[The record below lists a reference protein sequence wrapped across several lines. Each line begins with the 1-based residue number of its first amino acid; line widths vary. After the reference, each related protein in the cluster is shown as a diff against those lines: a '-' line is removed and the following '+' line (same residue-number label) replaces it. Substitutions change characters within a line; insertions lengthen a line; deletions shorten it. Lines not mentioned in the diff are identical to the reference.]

1 MNRRTFLNVTAA
13 APAAAAAGNQR
24 TITLALPFDKLRSQY
39 HHDLFDDFLP
49 FMERHV
55 IDHEYG
61 GFMCNTDRD
70 GTNLDKN
77 KTAWYEGRGIWVYS
91 FLYNHLAKEKKYLE
105 VARRSVE
112 LIRMTQPAGDELW
125 PKALTREGAPVLP
138 PDPSIYGDLFIA
150 EGFAEY
156 AKAAGEPRYWDL
168 AKEIVLKCVRIYDR
182 PDYLPEIGET
192 YLGRGAR
199 PFPGARIQ
207 GVWMVLVRIA
217 TQMLETRPDPELQAI
232 AGRCVDAVLNHHFN
246 PEFQLNNELINHDL
260 SRPANEY
267 SQLVYTGHAIETLW
281 MLLAEAVRRKDG
293 KLFATLAQR
302 FRRHVEV
309 AWDDVY
315 GGVFRNLQN
324 VDRNIWSVDKVLWA
338 QEEVL
343 IGTLI
348 VLDHTGAPWAGE
360 MFIRMYDYVQ
370 AKYPLKQYGFP
381 LWIIGADRK
390 VTFERH
396 SGRVENFHHPR
407 HLMLNLLALDRI
419 IARGGRTSGLF
430 A

>member
-1 MNRRTFLNVTAA
+1 MRRRTFLSVTAA
-13 APAAAAAGNQR
+13 AAQR
-24 TITLALPFDKLRSQY
+24 SFSLALPFDKLRSQY

-61 GFMCNTDRD
+61 GFMCDTDRD
-70 GTNLDKN
+70 GTNLDKG

-105 VARRSVE
+105 VAQKSVA
-112 LIRMTQPAGDELW
+112 LILKTKPRGDGLW
-125 PKALTREGAPVLP
+125 PKTLTREGASASP

-150 EGFAEY
+150 EGLAEY
-156 AKAAGEPRYWDL
+156 SKASGDRSYWDL
-168 AKEIVLKCVRIYDR
+168 AKQIVLKCVRIYDR

-192 YLGRGAR
+192 YLGPGAR

-217 TQMLETRPDPELQAI
+217 TQMLETRQDAEIEALAS
-232 AGRCVDAVLNHHFN
+232 RCADAVRNRHFN
-246 PEFQLNNELINHDL
+246 PEFRLNNELMNHDL
-260 SRPANEY
+260 SRPSNEY
-267 SQLVYTGHAIETLW
+267 AQLVYTGHAIETLW
-281 MLLAEAVRRKDG
+281 MLMAEAVRRKDA
-293 KLFATLAQR
+293 KLFGAFAER
-302 FRRHVEV
+302 FRRHFEV

-324 VDRNIWSVDKVLWA
+324 VDKNIWSVDKVLWA

-343 IGTLI
+343 IGSL
-348 VLDHTGAPWAGE
+348 LALEHTGAPWAGE
-360 MFIRMYDYVQ
+360 MFNRMYSYVQ

-396 SGRVENFHHPR
+396 SNRVENFHHPR
-407 HLMLNLLALDRI
+407 HLMLNLLALERI
-419 IARGGRTSGLF
+419 IARGGKTSGLF

>member
-1 MNRRTFLNVTAA
+1 MKRRTFLST
-13 APAAAAAGNQR
+13 PAAAASAAGVPR
-24 TITLALPFDKLRSQY
+24 AIAPGLAFAQLRAQY
-39 HHDLFDDFLP
+39 HADLFDDFLP

-70 GTNLDKN
+70 GTNLNKN

-91 FLYNHLAKEKKYLE
+91 FLYNHVAKEQKYLE
-105 VARRSVE
+105 VARKSVE
-112 LIRMTQPAGDELW
+112 LILRTRPAGDGTW
-125 PKALTREGAPVLP
+125 PRLLTREGAAASP

-150 EGFAEY
+150 EGIAEY
-156 AKAAGEPRYWDL
+156 AQAAGDRKYRDL
-168 AKEIVLKCVRIYDR
+168 ARQIVLKCVRIYDR

-192 YLGRGAR
+192 YLGPGAR

-217 TQMLETRPDPELQAI
+217 TQMLETAPDPEIEAI
-232 AGRCVDAVLNHHFN
+232 ASRSLDAVLNRHYN
-246 PEFQLNNELINHDL
+246 PVFRLNNELLNHDL
-260 SRPANEY
+260 SRPTNEY
-267 SQLVYTGHAIETLW
+267 EQLVYTGHAIETLW
-281 MLLAEAVRRKDG
+281 MLLAEAVRRGDG
-293 KLFATLAQR
+293 KLFDTLAER

-315 GGVFRNLQN
+315 GGVFRGLPN
-324 VDRNIWSVDKVLWA
+324 VDKNVWNLDKVLWA

-343 IGTLI
+343 IGALS
-348 VLDHTGAPWAGE
+348 VLEHRGAAWAAE
-360 MFIRMYDYVQ
+360 MFTRMHDYVR

-381 LWIIGADRK
+381 LWIVSADRK

-396 SGRVENFHHPR
+396 TNRVENFHHPR

-419 IARGGRTSGLF
+419 LARGGKTSGLF